1 MNILGIG
8 GWELVVIFIIALVIA
23 GPKRM
28 IQWAYIAG
36 KYLGQLR
43 IVWRNMMQTIQK
55 EFDDAGVDI
64 QLPKDIPT
72 RGDVGR
78 IAQKALLPFTAPMK
92 QAMDEVDKE
101 VNTVKQTATDLQVEA
116 SMNGKQKHETS
127 KPANTNSSDAEQNS
141 FGTWSSTR
149 PHNG

>member
-43 IVWRNMMQTIQK
+43 IVWRNMMQTVQK

-64 QLPKDIPT
+64 QLPKDMPT

-78 IAQKALLPFTAPMK
+78 IAQKALQPFTSPMK
-92 QAMDEVDKE
+92 QAMDEVEKD
-101 VNTVKQTATDLQVEA
+101 VNSVKQTATDLQVEA
-116 SMNGKQKHETS
+116 SMNGKQKHEAS
-127 KPANTNSSDAEQNS
+127 KPANTNDAEQSS
-141 FGTWSSTR
+141 FGTWSSPT
-149 PHNG
+149 NDEE